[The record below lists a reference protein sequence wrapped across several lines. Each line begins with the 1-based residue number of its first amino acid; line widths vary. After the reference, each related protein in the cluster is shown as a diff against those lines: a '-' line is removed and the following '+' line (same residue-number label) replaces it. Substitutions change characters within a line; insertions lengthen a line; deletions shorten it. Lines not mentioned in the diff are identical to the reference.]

1 MKFPKKLVFLSMTII
16 LQTSGHSI
24 TNTPT
29 SDSREPTL
37 FGDKTQ
43 QTISKISLQW
53 MNKAAM
59 KIVWPDQGEDVIV
72 MTVSKQFPDLV
83 EECLFEGSPENKN
96 STIFSA
102 AIIGCMDSE
111 ETIVNLGVK
120 NEVLELT
127 LLKNGTTLQNIW
139 IQQQSTETIPVTIST
154 VREPTF
160 IINEDL
166 SRGCICSNKT
176 SESIECHILGKCSH
190 KYNDKFFCYVDKKLQ
205 PECCEED
212 STRFVNYCV
221 SYSICEPDAPG
232 FVPNPRTTNVQ
243 EISNDIPPSGFPREP
258 TFFGDEIQ
266 QTISETSLQ
275 WLNNGTMKIVW
286 PDKGEDF
293 IVMTVSKQFPDLEDA
308 CMFEGNPKNENSS
321 FTSVIIGCMDSE
333 ETIVNL
339 GVKNKVLELLLL
351 KNGTTLQS
359 KRGKCA
365 KSFVGRQTKN
375 NDVCKK
381 FSVEKNILKV
391 SQTNQ
396 SYNSLVYVIFF
407 NCVEVTW
414 KCMIET

>member
-1 MKFPKKLVFLSMTII
+1 
-16 LQTSGHSI
+16 
-24 TNTPT
+24 
-29 SDSREPTL
+29 
-37 FGDKTQ
+37 
-43 QTISKISLQW
+43 
-53 MNKAAM
+53 
-59 KIVWPDQGEDVIV
+59 
-72 MTVSKQFPDLV
+72 
-83 EECLFEGSPENKN
+83 
-96 STIFSA
+96 
-102 AIIGCMDSE
+102 MDSV

-139 IQQQSTETIPVTIST
+139 IQQQSTVTIPVTIST

-166 SRGCICSNKT
+166 SIGCICSNKT
-176 SESIECHILGKCSH
+176 SETLEGHILGNCSH

-212 STRFVNYCV
+212 STSFVNYCV

-232 FVPNPRTTNVQ
+232 FVPNVQANIQ

-266 QTISETSLQ
+266 QTISEISLQ

-308 CMFEGNPKNENSS
+308 CMFEGSPKNKNSS
-321 FTSVIIGCMDSE
+321 FTAVVIGCMDSV

-351 KNGTTLQS
+351 KNGTTLQNTWNENLYPSRS

-365 KSFVGRQTKN
+365 KSFVGRQTRN

-407 NCVEVTW
+407 NCVEITW
-414 KCMIET
+414 KYIIETWKVFSLGLVWFLRALDN